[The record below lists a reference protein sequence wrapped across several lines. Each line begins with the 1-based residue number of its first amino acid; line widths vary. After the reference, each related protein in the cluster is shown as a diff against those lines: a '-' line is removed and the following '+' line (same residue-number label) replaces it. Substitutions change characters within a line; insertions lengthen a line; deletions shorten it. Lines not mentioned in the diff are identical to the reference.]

1 MSTKIIRNNLIYLS
15 FIIIKINE
23 INNEYI
29 YILNFVKAL
38 YYFPRNR
45 IK

>member
-1 MSTKIIRNNLIYLS
+1 MFIYVENNNKNILIYRSFTIIR
-15 FIIIKINE
+15 INE

-38 YYFPRNR
+38 YYFS
-45 IK
+45 